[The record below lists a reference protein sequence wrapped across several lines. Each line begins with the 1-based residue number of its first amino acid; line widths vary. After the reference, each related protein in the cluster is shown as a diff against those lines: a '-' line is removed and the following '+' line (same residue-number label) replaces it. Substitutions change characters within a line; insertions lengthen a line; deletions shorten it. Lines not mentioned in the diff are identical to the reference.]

1 MKINHHKNFTEI
13 EKLIGGVNNV
23 AFSRNGDTFNLNDKL
38 QIQVSESNQ
47 YINFTF
53 TAIINIP
60 KDIYA
65 DSIVE
70 TFSVSKFEIAEH
82 YKLNSP
88 TSLSNISF
96 YLYIKGRNAFK
107 NTIYRTAEFNVE
119 NAILEDILPFER
131 YSSSKFGITEVLILD
146 IPAII
151 SKIIETSIWELINQ
165 K

>member
-13 EKLIGGVNNV
+13 EKLIGCVNNV
-23 AFSRNGDTFNLNDKL
+23 AFSRNGDTFNLNDQL

-60 KDIYA
+60 KDIYG
-65 DSIVE
+65 DTITE

-88 TSLSNISF
+88 TALNDIDF
-96 YLYIKGRNAFK
+96 YLYIKDKNVFK
-107 NTIYRTAEFNVE
+107 NNTYKIGVFDVRDAIFNNV
-119 NAILEDILPFER
+119 LPFER
-131 YSSSKFGITEVLILD
+131 YSYNITEVLILD
-146 IPAII
+146 IPAFI
-151 SKIIETSIWELINQ
+151 SKIIETSVWELINQ